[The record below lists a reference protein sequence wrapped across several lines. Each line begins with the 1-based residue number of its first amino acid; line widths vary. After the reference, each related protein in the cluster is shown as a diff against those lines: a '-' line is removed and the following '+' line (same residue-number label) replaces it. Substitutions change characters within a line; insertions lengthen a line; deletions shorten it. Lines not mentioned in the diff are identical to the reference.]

1 MGGMCLVLFGV
12 VGGGTAVGICAD
24 SVHGRRRPCRGECRG
39 VACRMR
45 CPLESS
51 SLFCCIAGMRRH
63 LPRSAARCKCR
74 RTRPFDSHHD
84 RVWEV
89 RTRTLL

>member
-1 MGGMCLVLFGV
+1 LGGMCLVLFGV

-39 VACRMR
+39 VACRVR

-63 LPRSAARCKCR
+63 LLRSANADARGGLTVTTTECGKR
-74 RTRPFDSHHD
+74 KYES
-84 RVWEV
+84 
-89 RTRTLL
+89 